1 MCQKIEDSARLRV
14 VFARSDLCSDLI
26 AIVIVIAIVK
36 AIVIVIAIV
45 KAILNSIKDYSS
57 HHETYISNFDV

>member
-26 AIVIVIAIVK
+26 VIVIVIVIAIAKV
-36 AIVIVIAIV
+36 
-45 KAILNSIKDYSS
+45 ILNSIKDYSS